1 MNSMDELLEYLQ
13 EIDPLWSVVLV
24 AIALAILLVAKLWS
38 SSFLRIAAGVLILAV
53 AAAIAAGGYFAYAY
67 FEDLRRLEER
77 RALDERAEALFRKTV
92 ESDSVFSC
100 VDGSPAPAM
109 LEACERSLFSDP
121 ARVAAAVAIVTQRLV
136 FLNDAVAFVE
146 TRDPSYAERIVPMR
160 NAVEADPYG
169 FVAFVL
175 SVEHLCTPDSC
186 SRFHLLRDPA
196 RVRENMRVRRLEAY
210 MAKHSTTW
218 RGSSELPDDTLPT
231 VGGRTTSPLVT
242 ISGEPVTAPANTD
255 ATPPAE
261 VPAATAARPVTIPQE
276 MVIAPMITPPS
287 AATAAAEPPAAAA
300 APAVTP
306 PAAEGFAEPPR
317 PVEPVAATPAP
328 AKGGDAAKGP
338 ARPAGQA
345 KAKAKAA
352 DPVARRSAEPVA
364 GLPRVVPS
372 DYIREQEEEKE
383 AAPAQSSAP
392 PGAPTPIAPPPQQN
406 FIGR

>member
-1 MNSMDELLEYLQ
+1 MNSMDEFLEYVQ
-13 EIDPLWSVVLV
+13 EINPLWSVVLV

-38 SSFLRIAAGVLILAV
+38 GSFLRIAAGALILAV
-53 AAAIAAGGYFAYAY
+53 ALAIAAGGYFAYAY

-77 RALDERAEALFRKTV
+77 RALEARAEALFQKTV
-92 ESDSVFSC
+92 EADSVFAC
-100 VDGSPAPAM
+100 VDGSPVPAM

-136 FLNDAVAFVE
+136 FLNDAVTFVE
-146 TRDPSYAERIVPMR
+146 TRDPSYAERIEPLR

-175 SVEHLCTPDSC
+175 SVEHLCTPDAC
-186 SRFHLLRDPA
+186 SRFRLLRDPT

-218 RGSSELPDDTLPT
+218 RGSSELPDDTLPA

-242 ISGEPVTAPANTD
+242 ISGEPVMAPTNTD

-261 VPAATAARPVTIPQE
+261 VPAAAAARPVTIPEE

-287 AATAAAEPPAAAA
+287 VATVAAEPPAAAA
-300 APAVTP
+300 APPVTP

-317 PVEPVAATPAP
+317 PVEPVAATPA
-328 AKGGDAAKGP
+328 AGDAAKGA
-338 ARPAGQA
+338 ARAAGQA
-345 KAKAKAA
+345 KAKAKAKAA
-352 DPVARRSAEPVA
+352 DPAARRSTEPVA

-383 AAPAQSSAP
+383 AAAAQSAAPP
-392 PGAPTPIAPPPQQN
+392 PGAPTPIAPPLQQN
-406 FIGR
+406 FIDR